1 MKNICFLLI
10 NFIFAALLLTAG
22 QAGAFTPEL
31 YEAINDLETKG
42 KISERQKALLFA
54 HNDTIN
60 AMRVKQ
66 RISQRAYQAAQE
78 AYAEKS
84 LELARQAAVENGAT
98 LRIQRRM
105 AGSPHDAGTDSDY
118 ITDAKDADQVE
129 RIQETYNQKVQDYL
143 GEKRIARPGDK
154 DWTKRHDVDFMAD
167 PTGLSQAEFE
177 RIAKVNNDA
186 YKRREAASFE
196 AKYRAGQEP
205 PTVEEALKYND
216 EMRGFIDKKTGQIA
230 EKSQELQKLR
240 ENRDTRSPDS
250 GGKDPEAFIERQ
262 KLEAEIQV
270 KMAQKAKYFERMQN
284 ANAVLARH
292 GGVEAPDASNLPGQA
307 KVRALPT
314 DQGSPLHR
322 EISSSLADS
331 VTDHLKAQ
339 GATNEARMLGVLAGR
354 DPANAK
360 QYTERIAEVTRNLT
374 PSQKGE
380 VVQLLRENPHVNDD
394 LVREVVQKMKVDDA
408 GMKTEQVIGKTPAL
422 HRAGAVTGMI
432 GDMMSIDEAWKKAQQ
447 GDHLFFN
454 IDEQDSENIKN
465 LKMVA
470 VAAIELAP
478 IPIIDSL
485 ERGWSVDEKIKRQML
500 EDIQKGK
507 TTSPYQATARLFAE
521 IGVDAVAT
529 MTIKPVFAGVDAVR
543 EGAKTS
549 ADIWQNWQD
558 KAIHEAAYKEQ
569 AVKYQEIL
577 ARIDKIKLG
586 AITGSRQDS
595 SGRIRYDFTAVD
607 PGETLSF
614 EISRNPEWTE
624 RYETRWEVL
633 DGGKRVMHRSIPL
646 PAVTEAANSFRYVA
660 DLPAGKYTVIF
671 RIFDRTS
678 AKQMD
683 ASEKPFVI
691 GGSLAFGPLHV
702 NRNEA
707 VKEPFSGAVTLGDL
721 LAFQVERWGPWN
733 EKYTIEWLVN
743 GQIHKKT
750 PAATPDSDKFRKR
763 FSDGY
768 DPGSYTVAVRAVD
781 AETGKITAHRQF
793 QFVIRAAVLETELK
807 VQTSKVIPGDQAGH
821 YSLAPPESFVPPF
834 TVRVGGD
841 GLEVNKSPDPL
852 RGTFRG
858 TVSASDSTH
867 TLSFLVKDAKGR
879 SARGTAAVTVR
890 GITPKPIDSI
900 YLPKQPTV
908 AAPPPSRP
916 AASRDKADTGGD
928 DFSAQRAKIMEKYQN
943 DMKRIRDEQNAKSK
957 AINEQYKSPGQKPAT
972 PAWMSGGTPG
982 GQSRQK
988 QCRSFNIDA
997 SSCRNSFYSCM
1008 KRCPTAGAPGATHS
1022 SIQACHT
1029 SCGNANRACTKVKCT
1044 GGTLNGVGWNLTCTI
1059 CQ

>member
-1 MKNICFLLI
+1 MKKICFYLI
-10 NFIFAALLLTAG
+10 NLFFAALLLTAG
-22 QAGAFTPEL
+22 QTNAFTPEI
-31 YEAINDLETKG
+31 YEAINALETKG

-66 RISQRAYQAAQE
+66 RISQGAYQAAQE
-78 AYAEKS
+78 VYAEKS
-84 LELARQAAVENGAT
+84 LGLARQAAAENGAT
-98 LRIQRRM
+98 LRAQQRK
-105 AGSPHDAGTDSDY
+105 AGSPYDAGTDSDY
-118 ITDAKDADQVE
+118 ITDAKSADQVR
-129 RIQETYNQKVQDYL
+129 RIQESYNQKVQEYL
-143 GEKRIARPGDK
+143 GEKGIARPADK
-154 DWTKRHDVDFMAD
+154 SWTKRHDVDIMAD
-167 PTGLSQAEFE
+167 PAGLSHAEFE
-177 RIAKVNNDA
+177 KIAEVNNDA

-196 AKYRAGQEP
+196 AKSRAGQEP

-216 EMRGFIDKKTGQIA
+216 EMRDFIDKKTGQIA
-230 EKSQELQKLR
+230 EKSRELQKLR

-250 GGKDPEAFIERQ
+250 GGKDPEAFIERM

-284 ANAVLARH
+284 ANTVLARH

-322 EISSSLADS
+322 EISSALADS

-339 GATNEARMLGVLAGR
+339 GAANEARMLGVIAGR

-360 QYTERIAEVTRNLT
+360 QYTERIAAVTKDLT

-380 VVQLLRENPHVNDD
+380 IVQLLRENPHVNDK
-394 LVREVVQKMKVDDA
+394 LVREVVQKMKAGDA
-408 GMKTEQVIGKTPAL
+408 GLKTEQVIGRTPAL
-422 HRAGAVTGMI
+422 HRVGAAAGML

-454 IDEQDSENIKN
+454 IDEQDSEKIKN
-465 LKMVA
+465 FKMLA

-507 TTSPYQATARLFAE
+507 TVSPYQATARLFVE
-521 IGVDAVAT
+521 IQQDVVAT
-529 MTIKPVFAGVDAVR
+529 MTIKPVFAGIDAVR

-549 ADIWQNWQD
+549 SDIWQNWQD
-558 KAIHEAAYKEQ
+558 NDIREAAYKEQ
-569 AVKYQEIL
+569 AVKYQEII
-577 ARIDKIKLG
+577 ARIEKIKLG

-595 SGRIRYDFTAVD
+595 SGRIRYDFTAVE
-607 PGETLSF
+607 PGETLAF
-614 EISRNPEWTE
+614 EIPRNSDWTE
-624 RYETRWEVL
+624 QYEARWEVQ
-633 DGGKRVMHRSIPL
+633 DSSKRIIHRAAPL
-646 PAVTEAANSFRYVA
+646 SAVAEAAGIFRFSA
-660 DLPAGKYTVIF
+660 NLPAGKYTVIF
-671 RIFDRTS
+671 RIFDRTTV
-678 AKQMD
+678 KQMD

-691 GGSLAFGPLHV
+691 GGSLAFGKSQFIK
-702 NRNEA
+702 NA
-707 VKEPFSGAVTLGDL
+707 AVTDTLPGSIAIGDL
-721 LAFQVERWGPWN
+721 LAFQVERLGPWN
-733 EKYTIEWLVN
+733 EKHTIEWSVN
-743 GQIHKKT
+743 GEIHKTT

-781 AETGKITAHRQF
+781 AETGKITAYRQF
-793 QFVIRAAVLETELK
+793 RFVLKAAALETALK
-807 VQTSKVIPGDQAGH
+807 IQTSKVIPSDQAGH
-821 YSLAPPESFVPPF
+821 YSLIPPESFVPPF

-858 TVSASDSTH
+858 TASSSDTTH
-867 TLSFLVKDAKGR
+867 TLSFLVKDAQGR
-879 SARGTAAVTVR
+879 SARGTAAVTVLKFV
-890 GITPKPIDSI
+890 PKPITIIS
-900 YLPKQPTV
+900 QPPQTEYK
-908 AAPPPSRP
+908 APPV
-916 AASRDKADTGGD
+916 T
-928 DFSAQRAKIMEKYQN
+928 
-943 DMKRIRDEQNAKSK
+943 
-957 AINEQYKSPGQKPAT
+957 KPAT
-972 PAWMSGGTPG
+972 SVKDTGSAKDIGTQSSEIMNNYYREKKRIQEEEAARKKAIEEKYRTTKPGTTSPAGLSGGTPG

-997 SSCRNSFYSCM
+997 SSCRNSFNSCM
-1008 KRCPTAGAPGATHS
+1008 NRCPTAGKPGATHS
-1022 SIQACHT
+1022 SIQSCHT
-1029 SCGNANRACTKVKCT
+1029 SCGNANRSCMTAKCP
-1044 GGTLNGVGWNLTCTI
+1044 GGNISGVGWNITCTI
-1059 CQ
+1059 CR